1 MNINGASNSGGSYNR
16 ITGMATGMDTDNMV
30 KQMLS
35 RDRARVDKVKQD
47 EQALKWKQE
56 AYVDITKDLK
66 ELNDYF
72 DITNPNGLFK
82 SENYSGFKCNS
93 SDENSVTAKAFGGA
107 AKGKYKVE
115 VNQLATG
122 AKAEITLNSSS
133 ISNLSS
139 STKLKDLGITKT
151 DLTLKI
157 KDKEF
162 NIKIDTSKDIEDLVS
177 KIKYAKNGDTILGN
191 LVDVHFSELTGKLT
205 IETKETGENAKL
217 EITNDIFNGTK
228 LEQGKNAEFKITPPG
243 EKKAYTK
250 TSYKNT
256 LLVDNISFT
265 ANEVTTS
272 EVSIN
277 VIPDATD
284 QVKKFKGFID
294 KYNSILDKINDK
306 LSEKKEYK
314 FKPLTEEQKKEM
326 KEDEIKNWEEK
337 AKKGLVKGDMQLS
350 TLMSSIRGAFYKSV
364 EGAGLT
370 LTDIGISTS
379 GNYRDRGKL
388 ELDENKFKEALETRG
403 DQVQKLFTAYD
414 KPFQYDKTKSQKE
427 NNDMLKSHNEK
438 IGIFT
443 QIKEQLETA
452 IGKDGFLIKKAGYKN
467 TRWITNNDLSKKIQD
482 KAKLIR
488 ELEAKIFTK
497 QEQLYKKFAIL
508 EKNMNNMNSQSS
520 WLSQQFAQ

>member
-1 MNINGASNSGGSYNR
+1 MNL
-16 ITGMATGMDTDNMV
+16 
-30 KQMLS
+30 Q
-35 RDRARVDKVKQD
+35 
-47 EQALKWKQE
+47 
-56 AYVDITKDLK
+56 
-66 ELNDYF
+66 
-72 DITNPNGLFK
+72 
-82 SENYSGFKCNS
+82 
-93 SDENSVTAKAFGGA
+93 
-107 AKGKYKVE
+107 
-115 VNQLATG
+115 
-122 AKAEITLNSSS
+122 
-133 ISNLSS
+133 
-139 STKLKDLGITKT
+139 
-151 DLTLKI
+151 
-157 KDKEF
+157 
-162 NIKIDTSKDIEDLVS
+162 
-177 KIKYAKNGDTILGN
+177 
-191 LVDVHFSELTGKLT
+191 
-205 IETKETGENAKL
+205 
-217 EITNDIFNGTK
+217 
-228 LEQGKNAEFKITPPG
+228 QGKNAEFLITPPG
-243 EKKAYTK
+243 ESDSHKK
-250 TSYKNT
+250 TSSKNT

-326 KEDEIKNWEEK
+326 KDDEIKNWEEK

-403 DQVQKLFTAYD
+403 DQVKKLFTAYD
-414 KPFQYDKTKSQKE
+414 TPFKYDKTKSQKE

-520 WLSQQFAQ
+520 WISQQFAQ